1 LSGRF
6 SARSFTQYSL
16 LASFF
21 HDVIR
26 NFASMGMQSEEDASR
41 AKMLGADPE
50 KVFVTGN
57 LKLVGSENSFAQ
69 DPVISKAVHLKRKS
83 DGRCLLVAGSSHRGE
98 EEILLDAFRS
108 LKRRFLDFQMVLAPR
123 HPQRFPEVERLL
135 KASGMEF
142 EKRAKP
148 TDEASHGGHLLFDT
162 LGDLQNFMRLEILR
176 LWVGAWWMREGTIL
190 EPARARNLFYLGP
203 TWRTLRLSPM
213 R

>member
-1 LSGRF
+1 
-6 SARSFTQYSL
+6 
-16 LASFF
+16 
-21 HDVIR
+21 
-26 NFASMGMQSEEDASR
+26 MGMQSEEDASR

-57 LKLVGSENSFAQ
+57 LKLVGSGNSFAH
-69 DPVISKAVHLKRKS
+69 DPVISEAVHLKRKS

-148 TDEASHGGHLLFDT
+148 TDEAFSWRTSAFWIPWAISR
-162 LGDLQNFMRLEILR
+162 NFMRLEILR
-176 LWVGAWWMREGTIL
+176 LWVGAWWMREGTIFWS
-190 EPARARNLFYLGP
+190 PPVFGDLFYLGP